1 MAKQEV
7 VHFLTTEE
15 NFRYANDNETDTLM
29 WIQYPPNVPS
39 KVRPIVIFPTMGYKE
54 TTVKVTQFDENYNGT
69 TFEAVLSPDKSHVI
83 NLNTGM
89 E

>member
-39 KVRPIVIFPTMGYKE
+39 KVRPIVIFPVVGLNE
-54 TTVKVTQFDENYNGT
+54 ISIKVTQYNKRYDGT
-69 TFEAVLSPDKSHVI
+69 TFEGVLSPDKPHVI
-83 NLNTGM
+83 NLNTGV

>member
-1 MAKQEV
+1 MDKQEV

-39 KVRPIVIFPTMGYKE
+39 NVKPIVIFPDEDYNRV
-54 TTVKVTQFDENYNGT
+54 TVHVSQFDRYGT
-69 TFEAVLSPDKSHVI
+69 YKSIDTEIKDNQAHVI
-83 NLNTGM
+83 NLNAGVK
-89 E
+89 